1 MKKRLTV
8 WTKLAFGA
16 GDLGPAVLTAINGF
30 FLLEFLVNVAGLRPG
45 PAGTIFLVTKIWDA
59 VNDPLMGWLTDRT
72 VSRWGRRRPWL
83 LFGAVPFGLAF
94 WLHWIVPP
102 LDATGLFWYYLVVAI
117 LVDTALTVVGVPYT
131 ALTPELTGDYDE
143 RTSLNT
149 YRFGFS
155 ILGGVLAAFFHNQI
169 VAAYA
174 PDRAFGAAVSVG
186 IWAVL
191 SVLGLWWTFA
201 GTRGYAENTPSKS
214 DQPEVGFFEGMRQAF
229 ANRAFRL
236 VTLTYLGAW
245 LTIQLVQGNLFIY
258 ARDWLGMPDQDF
270 GFVLLA
276 LQFTAFLAMLVWA
289 RVSARIGKR
298 KVYLIGA
305 SLFAVTLIGLGLL
318 PRGATTAL
326 YALAVLGGVG
336 VAVGYL
342 VPWSMLP
349 DVIDQD
355 ELEHGHRREG
365 LFYAFFVFLQKIGL
379 SLGLFAS
386 GWLLDLAG
394 YLRVTPGEAVPTQPE
409 SVLLVLKIL
418 VGPAGAVILLLSLWA
433 VWRYPIT
440 REKHAEIRAAL
451 AKRAHGEE
459 QGASSEA

>member
-1 MKKRLTV
+1 
-8 WTKLAFGA
+8 
-16 GDLGPAVLTAINGF
+16 
-30 FLLEFLVNVAGLRPG
+30 
-45 PAGTIFLVTKIWDA
+45 
-59 VNDPLMGWLTDRT
+59 MGWLTDHT

-102 LDATGLFWYYLVVAI
+102 LDATGLFWYYLVVAL

-131 ALTPELTGDYDE
+131 ALTPELTADYDE

-169 VAAYA
+169 VAAFA
-174 PDRAFGAAVSVG
+174 PDRALGAAVSVG
-186 IWAVL
+186 IWSVL
-191 SVLGLWWTFA
+191 SVLGLWWTFL
-201 GTRGYAENTPSKS
+201 GTRGYAERPVVATRN
-214 DQPEVGFFEGMRQAF
+214 EVGFFDGMRQAF
-229 ANRAFRL
+229 ANRAFML

-276 LQFTAFLAMLVWA
+276 LQFTAFVAMLGWA
-289 RVSARIGKR
+289 RVSERIGKR

-305 SLFAVTLIGLGLL
+305 STFAVVLVALSLL

-326 YALAVLGGVG
+326 FVLAVLGGIG

-365 LFYAFFVFLQKIGL
+365 LFYAFFVFLQKLGL

-394 YLRVTPGEAVPTQPE
+394 YLRVTPGQAVPVQPD
-409 SVLLVLKIL
+409 SVLLVLRIL

-433 VWRYPIT
+433 VYHYPIT

-451 AKRAHGEE
+451 AKRANGEE
-459 QGASSEA
+459 RGAENVKRGA

>member
-16 GDLGPAVLTAINGF
+16 GDLGPAVVTAINGF

-59 VNDPLMGWLTDRT
+59 INDPLMGWLTDRT

-94 WLHWIVPP
+94 WMHWLVPP
-102 LDATGLFWYYLVVAI
+102 LDPNGLFWYYLVVA
-117 LVDTALTVVGVPYT
+117 LLLDTALTIVGVPYT

-155 ILGGVLAAFFHNQI
+155 ILGGVLAAFFHSQI
-169 VAAYA
+169 VARYD

-186 IWAVL
+186 IWAVF
-191 SVLGLWWTFA
+191 SVLGLWWTFV
-201 GTRGYAENTPSKS
+201 GTRGYAEAGTPASSKDDIS
-214 DQPEVGFFEGMRQAF
+214 FFDGMRQAF
-229 ANRAFRL
+229 ANRAFML

-245 LTIQLVQGNLFIY
+245 LTIQLVQSNLFIF
-258 ARDWLGMPDQDF
+258 ARDWLGMPEGDF
-270 GFVLLA
+270 SFVLLA
-276 LQFTAFLAMLVWA
+276 LQFTAFIAMLVWA
-289 RVSARIGKR
+289 RVSERIGKR

-305 SLFAVTLIGLGLL
+305 SLFAVTLIGLSLL

-326 YALAVLGGVG
+326 YGLAMLGGVG

-355 ELEHGHRREG
+355 ELEHGQRREG
-365 LFYAFFVFLQKIGL
+365 LFYAFFVFLQKLGL
-379 SLGLFAS
+379 SLGLFVS
-386 GWLLDLAG
+386 GWTLDLAG
-394 YLRVTPGEAVPTQPE
+394 YVRVTPGEPVPTQPE
-409 SVLLVLKIL
+409 SVLLVLRAL
-418 VGPAGAVILLLSLWA
+418 VGPVGAVILLISLWA

-451 AKRAHGEE
+451 EARGAERRATGVE
-459 QGASSEA
+459 

>member
-1 MKKRLTV
+1 MRRLTV

-45 PAGTIFLVTKIWDA
+45 PAGTIFLITKIWDA

-83 LFGAVPFGLAF
+83 LFGAVPFGIAF

-102 LDATGLFWYYLVVAI
+102 LDVNGLFWYYLVVA
-117 LVDTALTVVGVPYT
+117 LLLDTTLTIVGVPYT
-131 ALTPELTGDYDE
+131 ALTPELTADYDE

-155 ILGGVLAAFFHNQI
+155 ILGGVLAAFFHNLI
-169 VAAYA
+169 VAAFA
-174 PDRAFGAAVSVG
+174 PNRALGALVSVG
-186 IWAVL
+186 IWAAL
-191 SVLGLWWTFA
+191 GALGLLWTFV
-201 GTRGYAENTPSKS
+201 GTRGYAE
-214 DQPEVGFFEGMRQAF
+214 QPAVPVTDDVSFFDGLRQAF
-229 ANRAFRL
+229 ANRAFML

-245 LTIQLVQGNLFIY
+245 LTIQLVQGNLFIF
-258 ARDWLGMPDQDF
+258 ARDWLGMPDADF

-276 LQFTAFLAMLVWA
+276 LQFTAFLALLVWA
-289 RVSARIGKR
+289 RISERIGKR

-305 SLFAVTLIGLGLL
+305 TIFAFTLIGLSLL
-318 PRGATTAL
+318 PRGATTGL
-326 YALAVLGGVG
+326 YILAVLGGIG

-355 ELEHGHRREG
+355 ELVHGRRREG

-394 YLRVTPGEAVPTQPE
+394 YLRVTPGEAVPAQPE
-409 SVLLVLKIL
+409 SVLLVLRIL

-433 VWRYPIT
+433 VYRYPIT

-451 AKRAHGEE
+451 EKRRA
-459 QGASSEA
+459 

>member
-1 MKKRLTV
+1 MPKRLSI

-59 VNDPLMGWLTDRT
+59 VNDPVMGWLTDRT

-83 LFGAVPFGLAF
+83 LFGALPFGLAF

-102 LDATGLFWYYLVVAI
+102 LDTNGLFWYYLVVAL
-117 LVDTALTVVGVPYT
+117 LVDTGLTVVGVPYT
-131 ALTPELTGDYDE
+131 ALTPELTADYDE

-155 ILGGVLAAFFHNQI
+155 ILGGVLAAFFHSQI
-169 VAAYA
+169 VAAFA
-174 PDRAFGAAVSVG
+174 PNRALGAAISVG
-186 IWAVL
+186 FWAVL
-191 SVLGLWWTFA
+191 STLGLWWTFL
-201 GTRGYAENTPSKS
+201 GTRGYAERPSS
-214 DQPEVGFFEGMRQAF
+214 ASEEIGFFEGMRQAF

-245 LTIQLVQGNLFIY
+245 LALQLVQGNLFIFS
-258 ARDWLGMPDQDF
+258 RDWLGMPEADF
-270 GFVLLA
+270 GFVLLL
-276 LQFTAFLAMLVWA
+276 LQFTAFLAMLGWA
-289 RVSARIGKR
+289 RLSARIGKR

-305 SLFAVTLIGLGLL
+305 SLFVVTLIALALL
-318 PRGATTAL
+318 PQGATTAL
-326 YALAVLGGVG
+326 YVLAVFGGVG

-355 ELEHGHRREG
+355 ELEHGQRREG
-365 LFYAFFVFLQKIGL
+365 LFYAFFVFLQKLGL

-386 GWLLDLAG
+386 GWMLDLAG
-394 YLRVTPGEAVPTQPE
+394 YLRVTPGQPVPIQPE
-409 SVLLVLKIL
+409 NVLLVLRLL
-418 VGPAGAVILLLSLWA
+418 VGPVGALSLLVSLWA

-440 REKHAEIRAAL
+440 REKHAEIRAELDRRTAD
-451 AKRAHGEE
+451 RARSTAE
-459 QGASSEA
+459 GA

>member
-1 MKKRLTV
+1 MRRLSV

-45 PAGTIFLVTKIWDA
+45 PAGTIFLITKIWDA
-59 VNDPLMGWLTDRT
+59 VNDPIMGWLTDRT

-83 LFGAVPFGLAF
+83 LFGAVPFGIAF

-102 LDATGLFWYYLVVAI
+102 LDTNGLFWYYMVVA
-117 LVDTALTVVGVPYT
+117 LLLDTALTVVGVPYT
-131 ALTPELTGDYDE
+131 ALTPELTADYDE

-155 ILGGVLAAFFHNQI
+155 ILGGVLAAFFHNLI
-169 VAAYA
+169 VAAFA
-174 PDRAFGAAVSVG
+174 PNRALGAAVSVG
-186 IWAVL
+186 IWAAL
-191 SVLGLWWTFA
+191 GALGLLWTFL
-201 GTRGYAENTPSKS
+201 GTRGYAEQPAAQTS
-214 DQPEVGFFEGMRQAF
+214 DDVGFFDGLRQAF
-229 ANRAFRL
+229 ANRAFML

-245 LTIQLVQGNLFIY
+245 LTIQLVQGNLFIF
-258 ARDWLGMPDQDF
+258 ARDWLGMPDADF

-276 LQFTAFLAMLVWA
+276 LQFTAFAAMLIWA
-289 RVSARIGKR
+289 RISERIGKR

-305 SLFAVTLIGLGLL
+305 TIFAITLIGLSLL
-318 PRGATTAL
+318 PRGATTGL
-326 YALAVLGGVG
+326 YILAIFGGIG

-355 ELEHGHRREG
+355 ELEHGRRREG

-394 YLRVTPGEAVPTQPE
+394 YLRVTPGEAVPAQPE
-409 SVLLVLKIL
+409 SVLLVLRVL

-433 VWRYPIT
+433 VYRYPIT

-451 AKRAHGEE
+451 EARKRGSA
-459 QGASSEA
+459 GA